1 NEGISILENTGKM
14 GLPFPQKIKDVIE
27 KLKENDEK

>member
-1 NEGISILENTGKM
+1 MSILENTGKM